1 MRKPTKITRR
11 QLPLFPPTRVELLP
25 RVPNPQVVQLLAQ
38 LLRQH
43 MNRIPGRPAC
53 PEGAHE

>member
-1 MRKPTKITRR
+1 MRKLTQTARR
-11 QLPLFPPTRVELLP
+11 QLPLFPLTRVELLP
-25 RVPNPQVVQLLAQ
+25 RVPDPQVVQLLAQ